1 MACLVSTLIQMEL
14 CVCSMIK
21 APHDTDGLLLM
32 TILSSDTAIKRKEK
46 NASSWCTNAVLLLKN
61 TSRLWSSEEETPRQ
75 IQEALKEKKRKNSR
89 YGPSGTNIKH
99 DYSHNLPTGVECM
112 LIFTKRSSPSRTGGL
127 IRLNPSK
134 FPKPCEFLPKHHYS
148 PWFGAARV

>member
-46 NASSWCTNAVLLLKN
+46 NASSWCTNAVLLLKHVSLVKLWGGN
-61 TSRLWSSEEETPRQ
+61 TTANPRS
-75 IQEALKEKKRKNSR
+75 IKKKLKNSR

-127 IRLNPSK
+127 IRLNPST